1 MSENL
6 DPVRSI
12 YALIEASNRRDL
24 DAVVSHHAPDA
35 VWDMSTLGLGAFR
48 GRAAI
53 RDHFEDWFAPYEE
66 FVFKVE
72 QVRDL
77 GNGVVFG
84 VAQEQARMR
93 GGSGVIPRHVAFVWE
108 FRDGLIIRTAPY
120 TDIDEAR
127 AAAERLA
134 EERG

>member
-1 MSENL
+1 M
-6 DPVRSI
+6 
-12 YALIEASNRRDL
+12 EA
-24 DAVVSHHAPDA
+24 
-35 VWDMSTLGLGAFR
+35 
-48 GRAAI
+48 
-53 RDHFEDWFAPYEE
+53 WFAPYEE
-66 FVFKVE
+66 FAFKLE
-72 QVRDL
+72 QVSDL
-77 GNGVVFG
+77 GHGVVFG
-84 VAQEQARMR
+84 VVHEKARMR